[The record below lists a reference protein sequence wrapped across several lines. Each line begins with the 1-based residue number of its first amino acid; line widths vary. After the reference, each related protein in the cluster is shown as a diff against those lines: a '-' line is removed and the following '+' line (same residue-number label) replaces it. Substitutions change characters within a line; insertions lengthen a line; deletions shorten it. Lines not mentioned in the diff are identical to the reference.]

1 MNPMLNRLRLLTPGP
16 TPMPE
21 EVRLAMARDM
31 IHHRKPAFKEIMARV
46 QKGLRT
52 LFGTEQPVLSL
63 SCSGSG
69 AMAAAVSNLFSPG
82 ERVIVAEAGKFGERW
97 VEIAEHRGLQV
108 TRMSFEWGTAVDPA
122 RVAEELAAGKA
133 KGGYAGLLVQVSET
147 STGVLHPLRE
157 LAKLTRDTDTLL
169 LADGISAVGVSP
181 CPLDEWG
188 MDCLVTGSQKGLMLP
203 PGLAFAALSEKAW
216 RKAENVTPGC
226 YYFDLKEERAACDKQ
241 QTRFTSAVG
250 LMVGLDV
257 ALELLLTPGLAAL
270 YRKQWALTR
279 MARAGIAAMG
289 LPLYAAEHY
298 TWGLTALAMPKGVDS
313 SKVLAAAAKEHNVI
327 MAGGQGHMKNY
338 MVRVGHMGYVD
349 FGDLAAGLFALA
361 SALQAQGVR
370 MAAPDYLEQALA
382 AYTQGLTEEPPLL

>member
-1 MNPMLNRLRLLTPGP
+1 MLNKMRLLTPGP

-31 IHHRKPAFKEIMARV
+31 IHHRKPVFKEVMARV
-46 QKGLRT
+46 QKGLRV
-52 LFGTEQPVLSL
+52 LFGTEQPVLPL

-82 ERVIVAEAGKFGERW
+82 ERVMVAEAGKFGERW
-97 VEIAEHRGLQV
+97 VEIAEHRGLRV
-108 TRMSFEWGTAVDPA
+108 TRLSFDWGTTVNPAAVD
-122 RVAEELAAGKA
+122 EELR

-147 STGVLHPLRE
+147 STGVLHPVRE
-157 LAKLTRDTDTLL
+157 LAALTRHTDTLL

-181 CPLDEWG
+181 CPMDEWSV
-188 MDCLVTGSQKGLMLP
+188 DCLVTGSQKGLMLP
-203 PGLAFAALSEKAW
+203 PGLALAALSEKAW

-226 YYFDLKEERAACDKQ
+226 YYFDLKEERAACVKQ

-257 ALELLLTPGLAAL
+257 ALELLLTAGLPAL

-279 MARAGIAAMG
+279 MARAGVAAMG
-289 LPLYAAEHY
+289 LPLYAADHFA
-298 TWGLTALAMPKGVDS
+298 WGLTSLAMPKGVDS
-313 SKVLAAAAKEHNVI
+313 VKVLAHAAKTHGVV

-338 MVRVGHMGYVD
+338 MVRVGHMGHVD
-349 FGDLAAGLFALA
+349 FGDLAAGLYALA
-361 SALQAQGVR
+361 SALAVQGAPV
-370 MAAPDYLEQALA
+370 AAADYLEQALT
-382 AYTQGLTEEPPLL
+382 AYEQGLTEQPPLP